1 MPANERA
8 FRVLVT
14 ANAFV
19 ESGEAAA
26 RPLIAAGAEVIP
38 SPRPGPLPVPEL
50 LRWLEGC
57 DAVIASSD
65 PYTGEVLAACPRL
78 KLIARWGV
86 GFDNVDLEAATER
99 GIAVAN
105 APDAT
110 TQAVADYTFAMMLAL
125 ARRLFPAREL
135 MLAGGWGEFRGVDL

>member
-1 MPANERA
+1 MSRRAGESPASWASRLLDRGPILRDRVLPRRTARYRRPCGRRPPKAARMSANPRP

-86 GFDNVDLEAATER
+86 G
-99 GIAVAN
+99 
-105 APDAT
+105 
-110 TQAVADYTFAMMLAL
+110 
-125 ARRLFPAREL
+125 
-135 MLAGGWGEFRGVDL
+135 